1 MEDAVGNR
9 QQGWPKKDSDAAKG
23 GDAAKEAAEQ
33 HGQVIG
39 LAEDLGSDEIVNA
52 AGEEQAPR
60 CNEDAPPNGSPR
72 RETIVPPSPIQAEGP
87 PAQTGG

>member
-9 QQGWPKKDSDAAKG
+9 QQRWSKKDSDEAKG
-23 GDAAKEAAEQ
+23 DDAAKEPEVAEH

-39 LAEDLGSDEIVNA
+39 LAEDVGSDEIVNA

-60 CNEDAPPNGSPR
+60 CNEDAPPKGSLDAKP
-72 RETIVPPSPIQAEGP
+72 
-87 PAQTGG
+87 